1 MEVDKVLSCALLDK
15 TDNSIHESPTE
26 AALLG
31 LHFSTFTGAIVIIW
45 CNFALIDKCLTS
57 VDSC

>member
-1 MEVDKVLSCALLDK
+1 MLSCALLDK